1 MSKSRTSS
9 KNGFTKFS
17 NKAKV
22 SNVLLLKKVIDY
34 KRTLPKS
41 DSFWNNI
48 SRELENFLDK
58 FNNKNLDNRL
68 VNLDNE
74 DKYEDKQELIR
85 LLRFIRRNMNEWQRK
100 VKYSKALRPL
110 FRKEKR
116 VRKLIKNILNYLEK
130 GKTSSGNKRTNLF
143 KIDQEYG
150 NLQIKGKLK
159 NAYTNVLKEELS
171 ENYDNKLMV
180 DILNIYKGRFKNLI
194 KMYGKLFNNNT
205 DWRNYDFNQLLSNM
219 DKTGQFEIFFSNL
232 SQLNKLIKK
241 KLKEKI
247 DNMRNTANTSRKQCF
262 DILTFMIN
270 YNQFIKEINDQH
282 NGNNANINNLD
293 ETIKQFKRRTSP
305 VPNRN
310 GNVAENVTGNASGI
324 RNTSAPG
331 NASGTRNASVPGN
344 ASGTRNASAPDNTS
358 GTRNASAPDNT
369 SGTRGVTG
377 NASGNSSA
385 SN

>member
-9 KNGFTKFS
+9 KNGFSKFS

-22 SNVLLLKKVIDY
+22 LNVRLLNKVIDY

-41 DSFWNNI
+41 EAFWNNI
-48 SRELENFLDK
+48 SRELENFLNK
-58 FNNKNLDNRL
+58 FNSEKYDNRL

-85 LLRFIRRNMNEWQRK
+85 LLRFIRRNMNEWRQR

-116 VRKLIKNILNYLEK
+116 VRKLIRNILKYLEE

-143 KIDQEYG
+143 KIGQEYG

-159 NAYTNVLKEELS
+159 NAYTNVLKEEAK
-171 ENYDNKLMV
+171 ENYENKLLGG
-180 DILNIYKGRFKNLI
+180 ILEIYKERFKKLI
-194 KMYGKLFNNNT
+194 KMYAGLFDKNT
-205 DWRNYDFNQLLSNM
+205 DWRNYDFNQLLNNM
-219 DKTGQFEIFFSNL
+219 DQTEQFEKFFLNL

-247 DNMRNTANTSRKQCF
+247 DNMRNLANTSRRQCF

-282 NGNNANINNLD
+282 NGNSANINNLD
-293 ETIKQFKRRTSP
+293 ETIQQFKRRTSP
-305 VPNRN
+305 IPN
-310 GNVAENVTGNASGI
+310 GNGN
-324 RNTSAPG
+324 G
-331 NASGTRNASVPGN
+331 NGS
-344 ASGTRNASAPDNTS
+344 
-358 GTRNASAPDNT
+358 
-369 SGTRGVTG
+369 
-377 NASGNSSA
+377 
-385 SN
+385 